1 MLRFRLWI
9 LGDEIGSVDFRRWTF
24 KVYKKGKEATT
35 WDGYTWFSVVVG
47 EAKMKERRCDK
58 KVWKISQSIGT

>member
-1 MLRFRLWI
+1 MRS
-9 LGDEIGSVDFRRWTF
+9 GRWTF
-24 KVYKKGKEATT
+24 KVSKKGKEATT